1 MNPNR
6 KREWSIREYTNWLNS
21 GELQNDEVEV
31 LQLNNND
38 NITNLSDNINNLT
51 KLKEIKLSRTPI
63 TQLPSSIGQLN
74 NLEELYLQNSGIESL
89 PEELKNIKRPIKIVV
104 NNTPLSLNPNFRLD
118 DWPPNFYI
126 FLKMSQL
133 MVMPIQQLSQR
144 YPRQQQQQQ
153 QQQIQKTSLQIN
165 LDTRPNDYIGL
176 NEYSVNE
183 FLEQGYKIFIKGNVY
198 YAVKPEKTLFDQI
211 NDNRNEYYICNRLAN
226 GGFERTN
233 VKPLFSINIITGFQG
248 FVSKEQLIMAL
259 NSQDNYFE
267 ITEKGDNIAVIKG
280 PGGSENCKEANAK
293 IYEIKIVEPIISI
306 SSSSSSNQNNTNNK
320 YSFLQNLN
328 KRHSD
333 VFKGGRK
340 RRTIRRKTVKRRTNK
355 RKTKKRK

>member
-1 MNPNR
+1 MDHDCSGYKNK
-6 KREWSIREYTNWLNS
+6 KRWNMGDYFCWLVKDKAPINTTVEQLMLSSSQQGSNFLKTLAPPIDRLKNLKVIDLVYHEQLVRLPESIGNLKFLNK
-21 GELQNDEVEV
+21 
-31 LQLNNND
+31 LNLID
-38 NITNLSDNINNLT
+38 TNITNL
-51 KLKEIKLSRTPI
+51 P
-63 TQLPSSIGQLN
+63 
-74 NLEELYLQNSGIESL
+74 ES
-89 PEELKNIKRPIKIVV
+89 LKNITTEIHINIDGTPMASNQEYGLQLRSWPR
-104 NNTPLSLNPNFRLD
+104 NFHFHTLPPLPLLPPSPPTPLARIS
-118 DWPPNFYI
+118 
-126 FLKMSQL
+126 S
-133 MVMPIQQLSQR
+133 
-144 YPRQQQQQQ
+144 
-153 QQQIQKTSLQIN
+153 QIN
-165 LDTRPNDYIGL
+165 MDARPDDYIGL

-198 YAVKPEKTLFDQI
+198 YAVKPEEDLFAQI

-280 PGGSENCKEANAK
+280 HPDGGVFSTCNEANAK
-293 IYEIKIVEPIISI
+293 IYEIKIVEPIISN
-306 SSSSSSNQNNTNNK
+306 SSSSSSNQNNTNTK
-320 YSFLQNLN
+320 YNFLQNLN

-333 VFKGGRK
+333 IFKGGRK
-340 RRTIRRKTVKRRTNK
+340 RRTVKKSSNK